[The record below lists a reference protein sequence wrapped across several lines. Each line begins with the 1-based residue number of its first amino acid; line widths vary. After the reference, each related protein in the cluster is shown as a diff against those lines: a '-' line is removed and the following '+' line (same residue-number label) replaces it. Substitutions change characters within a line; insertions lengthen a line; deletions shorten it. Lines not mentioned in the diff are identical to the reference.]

1 MTPTLSNGS
10 SGLVPV
16 GRAPLVGDVA
26 EFDEQRGLGSI
37 EYGPGQVIPF
47 HCTAITDG
55 TRRIEAG
62 AVVSFRIAAGRLGRL
77 EARSVRPLP
86 GVVAPG
92 STLAPGQVGS
102 GADVGA
108 GAGEGERSASGHG
121 SHLVAQPGAV
131 SVSTGPE
138 SAVSEAAVWAVS
150 VSTGPGLG
158 VSEPV
163 TSEPVTSEP
172 VTSEPVTSEPVTSE
186 PVTSEPVV
194 SAVTEPPAPQPL
206 AWPVDPTDVTPPSGM
221 PPVEPDS
228 PPVTVGS
235 SVADSVP
242 SPSTGVS
249 EVSPEELTEE
259 SPHPDFWSL
268 NPRPPSGP
276 PPTWVTPVTRREP
289 PSPSDSG

>member
-1 MTPTLSNGS
+1 MTPTLSKGS

-92 STLAPGQVGS
+92 STLAPGQVRS

-108 GAGEGERSASGHG
+108 GAGAGEWERSASGHG
-121 SHLVAQPGAV
+121 SHLVAQPGAC
-131 SVSTGPE
+131 
-138 SAVSEAAVWAVS
+138 
-150 VSTGPGLG
+150 LLY
-158 VSEPV
+158 
-163 TSEPVTSEP
+163 TS
-172 VTSEPVTSEPVTSE
+172 
-186 PVTSEPVV
+186 
-194 SAVTEPPAPQPL
+194 
-206 AWPVDPTDVTPPSGM
+206 
-221 PPVEPDS
+221 
-228 PPVTVGS
+228 
-235 SVADSVP
+235 P
-242 SPSTGVS
+242 SPRDG
-249 EVSPEELTEE
+249 L
-259 SPHPDFWSL
+259 
-268 NPRPPSGP
+268 
-276 PPTWVTPVTRREP
+276 
-289 PSPSDSG
+289 

>member
-138 SAVSEAAVWAVS
+138 SAVSE
-150 VSTGPGLG
+150 
-158 VSEPV
+158 
-163 TSEPVTSEP
+163 
-172 VTSEPVTSEPVTSE
+172 
-186 PVTSEPVV
+186 PVV
-194 SAVTEPPAPQPL
+194 SAVAEPPAWL
-206 AWPVDPTDVTPPSGM
+206 VDSTDVTPPSGI

-228 PPVTVGS
+228 PPVTVGP
-235 SVADSVP
+235 SVADSAP
-242 SPSTGVS
+242 APPTGVS
-249 EVSPEELTEE
+249 EVPPEESTEE

>member
-1 MTPTLSNGS
+1 NWPCPRSCTEEPGMTPTLSNGS

-92 STLAPGQVGS
+92 STLAPGQGGS

-108 GAGEGERSASGHG
+108 GGGEGG
-121 SHLVAQPGAV
+121 
-131 SVSTGPE
+131 
-138 SAVSEAAVWAVS
+138 VWGVS

-163 TSEPVTSEP
+163 P
-172 VTSEPVTSEPVTSE
+172 SEPVTSEPVTSE

-194 SAVTEPPAPQPL
+194 SAVTEPP
-206 AWPVDPTDVTPPSGM
+206 
-221 PPVEPDS
+221 
-228 PPVTVGS
+228 
-235 SVADSVP
+235 
-242 SPSTGVS
+242 
-249 EVSPEELTEE
+249 
-259 SPHPDFWSL
+259 
-268 NPRPPSGP
+268 
-276 PPTWVTPVTRREP
+276 
-289 PSPSDSG
+289 

>member
-1 MTPTLSNGS
+1 MTPTLSKGS

-92 STLAPGQVGS
+92 STLAPGQVGRWE
-102 GADVGA
+102 AGA
-108 GAGEGERSASGHG
+108 GAGEGEGERSASGHG
-121 SHLVAQPGAV
+121 SHHVAQPGAV

-150 VSTGPGLG
+150 VSTGPESA
-158 VSEPV
+158 V
-163 TSEPVTSEP
+163 
-172 VTSEPVTSEPVTSE
+172 
-186 PVTSEPVV
+186 SEPVV
-194 SAVTEPPAPQPL
+194 SAVAEPP
-206 AWPVDPTDVTPPSGM
+206 AWPVDSTDVTPPSGI

-228 PPVTVGS
+228 PPVTVGP
-235 SVADSVP
+235 SVADSAP
-242 SPSTGVS
+242 APPTGVS
-249 EVSPEELTEE
+249 EVPPEEPTEE